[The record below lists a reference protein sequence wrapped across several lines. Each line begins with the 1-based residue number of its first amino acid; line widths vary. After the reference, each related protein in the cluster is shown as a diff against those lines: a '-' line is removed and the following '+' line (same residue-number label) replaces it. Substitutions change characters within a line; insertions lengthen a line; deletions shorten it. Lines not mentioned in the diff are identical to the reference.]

1 LLALAKILPADFAAP
16 LLVVVHLAAH
26 TPSLLPELFKAV
38 SKLAARHPRN
48 GELPQAGTIYVAPPG
63 HHLLLH
69 GNRMLVTRGAPENGF
84 RPSIDALFR
93 AAVRTGG
100 PRIIGVVLTGYL
112 NDGAAGLEWVQ
123 RIGGLTI
130 VQDPRDAEQRA
141 ASHAH
146 ARAGGGS
153 ARLHRAASPPGGVAR
168 APDYPGKIPDRMSF
182 TYLKCLLKPPFGA
195 GFRTGTRPAT
205 PRGRPA
211 GWCASA

>member
-1 LLALAKILPADFAAP
+1 LALAKILPADFAAP

-26 TPSLLPELFKAV
+26 TPSLLPELFQAV

-69 GNRMLVTRGAPENGF
+69 GNRMLVTQGAPENGF

-93 AAVRTGG
+93 SAARTCG

-123 RIGGLTI
+123 RMGGLTI
-130 VQDPRDAEQRA
+130 VQDPRDAEQPA
-141 ASHAH
+141 MPTHALE
-146 ARAGGGS
+146 AVVPDYIVPL
-153 ARLHRAASPPGGVAR
+153 ARLGA
-168 APDYPGKIPDRMSF
+168 
-182 TYLKCLLKPPFGA
+182 LLV
-195 GFRTGTRPAT
+195 RLTTPAKSLI
-205 PRGRPA
+205 A
-211 GWCASA
+211 